1 MCERTAWIG
10 GLPEDAAQQD
20 VRNMVENCGN
30 VPRIVSC
37 NVRQNERGK
46 YAFIQFE
53 DAKGVQM
60 IIDTLHNTMYG
71 GNSISVRRD
80 TRHMRAKGK
89 GTGKGKGKG
98 KGGLSIAP
106 WDPRSSSR
114 SPADHRYHE
123 DRRSRSRDRQWSL
136 AWEPELWRPILSI
149 RNLPNYLIAS
159 EAGLRSARG
168 FVRGQGGDI
177 LLSGDKS
184 AKMSSPWMHCVETV
198 PKEISKRNCAQ
209 YATYLVSV
217 LLLGGT
223 SWKRF
228 LAKLR
233 RGLLFTWFSIA
244 VRTTKPR

>member
-1 MCERTAWIG
+1 MYDTAWIG
-10 GLPEDAAQQD
+10 GLPEDAAQED
-20 VRNMVENCGN
+20 VRNIVENCGN

-98 KGGLSIAP
+98 KVGLSIAP

-136 AWEPELWRPILSI
+136 AWEPELWRYGDRRPILSI
-149 RNLPNYLIAS
+149 RNLPNYLITS

-168 FVRGQGGDI
+168 FVRGQGGTF
-177 LLSGDKS
+177 SCPG
-184 AKMSSPWMHCVETV
+184 TNQ
-198 PKEISKRNCAQ
+198 PKCPP
-209 YATYLVSV
+209 
-217 LLLGGT
+217 LGC
-223 SWKRF
+223 
-228 LAKLR
+228 
-233 RGLLFTWFSIA
+233 IA
-244 VRTTKPR
+244 